1 MKSEIRCTIMKICAL
16 GYQMCDEETAW
27 QNGTHELFQ
36 QEK

>member
-1 MKSEIRCTIMKICAL
+1 MQVKSDAQYMKICAL